1 MSGTAGVTG
10 TTDTTGLERAY
21 RRILACYPRSFRR
34 ENEEEILAVLMATAG
49 DGQRRPGIAEAA
61 DLIRGAVRMRMG
73 LSRTPRTVLHAV
85 RLMYLGAV
93 AELGVLVTLLLTEGS
108 IRAAVLERNPQLTAA
123 QLDPLNTIFTV
134 DVIGTILGIV
144 AWLWLA
150 WANGKGNAYARIA
163 AICLFALATA
173 GMIGDLATGCA
184 LYAPGVMAVGGVAWL
199 IGLASTVLLLRPQ
212 SGPHFARQAA
222 R

>member
-1 MSGTAGVTG
+1 MSGTADTTG

-34 ENEEEILAVLMATAG
+34 ENEEEILAVLMATVG

-108 IRAAVLERNPQLTAA
+108 IRAAVLHRNPELTAA
-123 QLDPLNTIFTV
+123 QLHPLNRLFLFES
-134 DVIGTILGIV
+134 IGCCVV
-144 AWLWLA
+144 AALWLCMA
-150 WANGKGNAYARIA
+150 WANSKGYGVARVIA
-163 AICLFALATA
+163 IVFFAIATA
-173 GMIGDLATGCA
+173 GMIADMADGTA
-184 LYAPGVMAVGGVAWL
+184 LYAPAALIAGGVVWL
-199 IGLASTVLLLRPQ
+199 IGLAAVVLLLRPQ
-212 SGPHFARQAA
+212 SGPYFARQAA

>member
-1 MSGTAGVTG
+1 MSGTTGTTG

-49 DGQRRPGIAEAA
+49 DDQRRPGIAEAA

-108 IRAAVLERNPQLTAA
+108 IRAAVLHRNPQLTAA
-123 QLDPLNTIFTV
+123 QLHPLDRLFLFESAGCCV
-134 DVIGTILGIV
+134 V
-144 AWLWLA
+144 AVLWLCMA

-184 LYAPGVMAVGGVAWL
+184 LYAPVVMAVGGVVWL
-199 IGLASTVLLLRPQ
+199 IGLAAVVLLLRPQ
-212 SGPHFARQAA
+212 SGPYFARQAA